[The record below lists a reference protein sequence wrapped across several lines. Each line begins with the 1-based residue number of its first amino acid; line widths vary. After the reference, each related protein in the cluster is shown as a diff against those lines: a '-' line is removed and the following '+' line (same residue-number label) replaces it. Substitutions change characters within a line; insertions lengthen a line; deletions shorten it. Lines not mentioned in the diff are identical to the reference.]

1 MSFEGT
7 KEKMSD
13 YVLSCCTPA
22 DTNRAWAK
30 AHRIATVPFHFQI
43 GEEAYIDDFWTS
55 MKPEEMYARMLE
67 GEDSKTSQ
75 VSVGEYTE
83 HFKAHLDAGK
93 DILHLT
99 LSSGISGTINSALL
113 AAEDL
118 RELYPD
124 RKIYVV
130 DSLAA
135 SAGFGLLMHVLAE
148 KRDEGM
154 GIDELKAYAETHRL
168 EVNHW
173 FFTSDLTFF
182 IKGGRVSK
190 TAGFF
195 GNLLNICPLLNVDF
209 KGRLIPR
216 EKIRTKKKVINR
228 TVEKMEELA
237 LNGHDYDGPCYISQ
251 SACLADASAVKDLIE
266 ERFPKLTG
274 KVEIFPIGPTIG
286 CHTGPGTVALFFLG
300 SERVD

>member
-1 MSFEGT
+1 
-7 KEKMSD
+7 MSD

-22 DTNRAWAK
+22 DTNRDWAK
-30 AHRIATVPFHFQI
+30 AHRIETVPFHFYI
-43 GEEAYIDDFWTS
+43 GDDAYTDDFWST
-55 MKPEEMYARMLE
+55 MKPEEMYGRMLA

-83 HFKAHLDAGK
+83 HFKTFLEQGR

-99 LSSGISGTINSALL
+99 LSSGISGTINSALV

-154 GIDELKAYAETHRL
+154 GIDALKAYAEAHRL

-216 EKIRTKKKVINR
+216 EKIRTKKKVIVR

-237 LNGHDYDGPCYISQ
+237 ANGRDYDGPCYISQ
-251 SACLADASAVKDLIE
+251 SACPADATAVKDLIE
-266 ERFPKLTG
+266 ERFPALAG

-300 SERVD
+300 RERVD